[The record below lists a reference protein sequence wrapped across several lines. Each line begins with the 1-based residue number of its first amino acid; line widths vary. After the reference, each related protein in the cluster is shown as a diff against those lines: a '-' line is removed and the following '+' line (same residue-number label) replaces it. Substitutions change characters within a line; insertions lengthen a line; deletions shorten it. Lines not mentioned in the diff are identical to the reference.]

1 MKNNNMFT
9 ITTFVVASS
18 GTYYGTGMARS
29 PKIAARMADA
39 AMWKALSAGDR
50 AKGMC
55 SGIAVEGIKSVKDGK
70 VLSET
75 VHW

>member
-1 MKNNNMFT
+1 MKNNNMFY

-18 GTYYGTGMARS
+18 GTYHGTGISRS
-29 PKIAARMADA
+29 PKTAARMADA

-55 SGIAVEGIKSVKDGK
+55 SGLAVDGITSRKYGK
-70 VLSET
+70 ILSQT

>member
-1 MKNNNMFT
+1 MFT
-9 ITTFVVASS
+9 VTMFVVASS

-50 AKGMC
+50 AKGIC
-55 SGIAVEGIKSVKDGK
+55 SGIAVEGITSAKDGK
-70 VLSET
+70 VLSQT

>member
-9 ITTFVVASS
+9 ITKFVVASS
-18 GTYYGTGMARS
+18 GTYYASGMSRS
-29 PKIAARMADA
+29 PKVAARLADE
-39 AMWKALSAGDR
+39 ALWSALAAGDR
-50 AKGMC
+50 ACGIC

-75 VHW
+75 VLY